1 MKLRFTYSC
10 EAMIAAK
17 NQNSKITGDESQESN
32 ATNEIHCNSGESWTG
47 LGSLSWDGGR
57 AL

>member
-17 NQNSKITGDESQESN
+17 NQNSKITGDESQESRSSN
-32 ATNEIHCNSGESWTG
+32 ATNEIHCNPGESCDWVG
-47 LGSLSWDGGR
+47 QSVMGW
-57 AL
+57 